1 MVRPRP
7 ERTIIRPLTEG
18 PADEAAAP
26 VAAPAPPPSRTA
38 AAVRAA
44 AYRPVGGS
52 TDYSYVG
59 KDLLRIA
66 FIAVFLFT
74 LMGILKFFVF

>member
-7 ERTIIRPLTEG
+7 ERTIIRPLTEVPPDG
-18 PADEAAAP
+18 TEAP
-26 VAAPAPPPSRTA
+26 VATPAPPPSRA

-74 LMGILKFFVF
+74 LMGILKFFVS